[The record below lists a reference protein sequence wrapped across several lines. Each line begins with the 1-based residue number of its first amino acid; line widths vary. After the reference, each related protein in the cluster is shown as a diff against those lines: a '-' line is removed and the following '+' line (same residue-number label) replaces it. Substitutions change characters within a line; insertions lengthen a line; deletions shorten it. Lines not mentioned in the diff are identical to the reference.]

1 LIPGLLSSS
10 YLPPSQFAVA
20 LQLTNLH
27 ALHVLLETIRST
39 ERADRWR
46 GQVLDAVGRNW
57 IGIEE
62 HISLRELTGA
72 KQSQADDEDVTL
84 PEMQAVQALLK
95 VIVGDLVQVRPD
107 MCQVSR
113 MILRCYKR
121 VFRSTSLLVF
131 VYRTSFQPC

>member
-1 LIPGLLSSS
+1 
-10 YLPPSQFAVA
+10 
-20 LQLTNLH
+20 
-27 ALHVLLETIRST
+27 VLFETIRST